1 MGICRKER
9 KQTLGK
15 NFQQERMEVQQK
27 GSAKEATVGFPSAD
41 TGVPGFG
48 GGSLAQ
54 MQARIS
60 RAPDQSPNSP
70 ASFLSRRNG

>member
-9 KQTLGK
+9 TGRGK
-15 NFQQERMEVQQK
+15 NFQKQRGWRSSRRGAPRRPLWAFHLQTLVCL
-27 GSAKEATVGFPSAD
+27 D
-41 TGVPGFG
+41 C

-60 RAPDQSPNSP
+60 RAPDQSPNFP